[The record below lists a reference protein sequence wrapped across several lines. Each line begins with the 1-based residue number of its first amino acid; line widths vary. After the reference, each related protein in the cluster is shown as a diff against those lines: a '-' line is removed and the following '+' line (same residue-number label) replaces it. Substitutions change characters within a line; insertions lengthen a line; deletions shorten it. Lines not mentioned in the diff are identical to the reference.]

1 MKSVALHPFF
11 CEATGQAKG
20 LRQVWLRAMKCGI
33 ETDRLGHSWR
43 CRQDG
48 ADRRQVV
55 WLVEWRQRDQ
65 LRQIIEQR
73 ASNPDWRGIIPAAV
87 DNPVT
92 NATDPALHQ
101 LLPGQQNFT
110 CR

>member
-1 MKSVALHPFF
+1 
-11 CEATGQAKG
+11 
-20 LRQVWLRAMKCGI
+20 MKCCV
-33 ETDRLGHSWR
+33 ETDHLGHSWR
-43 CRQDG
+43 CRHDS

-55 WLVEWRQRDQ
+55 WLVERRQRDQ

-73 ASNPDWRGIIPAAV
+73 ASNLRWRGIRPAAV

-92 NATDPALHQ
+92 DATDPALHE
-101 LLPGQQNFT
+101 LLPGQQDFT